1 MTSRLLKQSYQKDLD
16 QQFIIYAVTQCKL
29 LIEQAAQMGAMNYVC
44 NIDEIKNAYGNIVL
58 TNLIIN
64 EITYELKQNYP
75 GVTLSTGNNNGICID
90 WS

>member
-1 MTSRLLKQSYQKDLD
+1 MTSRLLKQSYQKNLD
-16 QQFIIYAVTQCKL
+16 QQFIIYAVAQCKL
-29 LIEQAAQMGAMNYVC
+29 RIEQAAQMGAMNYVC

-64 EITYELKQNYP
+64 EITSELKQNYP
-75 GVTLSTGNNNGICID
+75 GFVFSTGNNNGICID